1 MPDDDDQRLTSLN
14 EARDVFLRALK
25 NHEHFVYRLGYE
37 AGFAA
42 GWEAL
47 VRRLSTAK
55 PDEAA
60 VPPHGDLSDL
70 MQQHESEIPARDTLI
85 AIIKQAPGLQRHEV
99 VEIARKSL
107 SHLTERTVRTALQRL
122 KEAGELRVED
132 NRWYVAVKAPA
143 PRLMPAGDF
152 DE

>member
-1 MPDDDDQRLTSLN
+1 MAENDQRLASLN
-14 EARDVFLRALK
+14 EARDLFLKALK
-25 NHEHFVYRLGYE
+25 DHEHFVYRLGYE

-47 VRRLSTAK
+47 VRKLSMTK
-55 PDEAA
+55 PDEPA
-60 VPPHGDLSDL
+60 VPPHRDLSEL
-70 MQQHESEIPARDTLI
+70 MQQHEGEIPARDTLI
-85 AIIKQAPGLQRHEV
+85 AIIKQAPGLQRHEI
-99 VEIARKSL
+99 VEIASKSL

-122 KEAGELRVED
+122 KEAGELRVEEGK
-132 NRWYVAVKAPA
+132 WFVAVKAPA